1 MKTLMI
7 VEDDPVIVQVYRD
20 ALQRRGFAVEV
31 AEDGLVAMRNLLQ
44 LRPDLVVLDVMM
56 PKVDGVYVLKFIRSR
71 PELKHTRVVVLS
83 NATIADVG
91 SPVLAQNP
99 DGVFL
104 KSQCT
109 PSLLA
114 AKINELLG
122 IAEPPAPTEPPAPQA
137 PQ

>member
-1 MKTLMI
+1 
-7 VEDDPVIVQVYRD
+7 
-20 ALQRRGFAVEV
+20 
-31 AEDGLVAMRNLLQ
+31 
-44 LRPDLVVLDVMM
+44 
-56 PKVDGVYVLKFIRSR
+56 
-71 PELKHTRVVVLS
+71 LKHTRVVVLS